1 MPGPTLNQ
9 EQMCVLERLVTDRF
23 ESIIIECVHL
33 LFQIQELINIH
44 MMKGTHEKGWT
55 WVNTGA
61 QMLCMMLNKS
71 GTALRDELNLV
82 LRE

>member
-9 EQMCVLERLVTDRF
+9 EPMCVLERLVTDRF
-23 ESIIIECVHL
+23 ESIIIECVPL
-33 LFQIQELINIH
+33 LFHIQELIC

>member
-1 MPGPTLNQ
+1 
-9 EQMCVLERLVTDRF
+9 LVGNKKK
-23 ESIIIECVHL
+23 
-33 LFQIQELINIH
+33 ELIR

-61 QMLCMMLNKS
+61 EMLCMMLNIS

-82 LRE
+82 VRVYTF

>member
-9 EQMCVLERLVTDRF
+9 EPMCVLERKVTDRF
-23 ESIIIECVHL
+23 ESIIIECVPL
-33 LFQIQELINIH
+33 LFQIQEIIR

>member
-9 EQMCVLERLVTDRF
+9 EPMCMLERLVTDRF
-23 ESIIIECVHL
+23 ESIIIECVPL
-33 LFQIQELINIH
+33 LFHIQELIR
-44 MMKGTHEKGWT
+44 MMKGTHEKYWM
-55 WVNTGA
+55 WINIGA

>member
-1 MPGPTLNQ
+1 LQLLYLHFAGGLKIEYTPW
-9 EQMCVLERLVTDRF
+9 LE
-23 ESIIIECVHL
+23 IKKK
-33 LFQIQELINIH
+33 ELIR

-61 QMLCMMLNKS
+61 EMLCMMLNKS

-82 LRE
+82 LRAYTF